1 MALCNTSKHFTI
13 DDLNNISCN
22 DFRVLHCNIRSL
34 RKNFNNLL
42 ELLSIVNCSFHVI
55 AISETFLYSNECN
68 YFPISNYSYIGSC
81 RDSRAGGCGI
91 YVHSGLAV
99 IEKLEPLIEG
109 SEAISLLVAGL
120 DEVPLRITA
129 IYRQPSSDTGRFTD
143 DLHNFLHSI
152 SHADHN
158 HIITGDINID
168 ILKQESDSYTD
179 LLHQY
184 SYTHLIEHPTRTTQ
198 TSSSCID
205 HIAINFYSSNVISG
219 TLDKDIS
226 DHFPVFAFFENLV
239 QPKSQTF
246 KRRKKYCEERLKMKT
261 VCKPTSCL
269 DLLCLGHNETGVYTI
284 YPTGHAD
291 SSIDVFCDQET
302 DGGGWTV
309 FQRRMDGS
317 VDFYRDWNNYKLGFG
332 NLSGEFWLGNDN
344 LVAALQAADNNVLRV
359 DLESFDD
366 ETAYAKFSSFN
377 VGDESTQYLL
387 SVSGYSGTAG
397 NSFTN
402 HSGKKFSTKDR
413 DYDAYSGSCAVRHY
427 GAWWY
432 NTCIASNLNG
442 KYYYSAQNNHIDG
455 VVWVEFKG
463 TYPLKTTEMKIRPSL

>member
-1 MALCNTSKHFTI
+1 MW
-13 DDLNNISCN
+13 
-22 DFRVLHCNIRSL
+22 
-34 RKNFNNLL
+34 
-42 ELLSIVNCSFHVI
+42 
-55 AISETFLYSNECN
+55 
-68 YFPISNYSYIGSC
+68 
-81 RDSRAGGCGI
+81 I

-246 KRRKKYCEERLKMKT
+246 KRRTESEPHEIFSGDIIQFGVDMKNSKRGQ
-261 VCKPTSCL
+261 C
-269 DLLCLGHNETGVYTI
+269 TI
-284 YPTGHAD
+284 QLVQKHPVA
-291 SSIDVFCDQET
+291 Q
-302 DGGGWTV
+302 
-309 FQRRMDGS
+309 
-317 VDFYRDWNNYKLGFG
+317 
-332 NLSGEFWLGNDN
+332 LSL
-344 LVAALQAADNNVLRV
+344 
-359 DLESFDD
+359 
-366 ETAYAKFSSFN
+366 
-377 VGDESTQYLL
+377 
-387 SVSGYSGTAG
+387 
-397 NSFTN
+397 
-402 HSGKKFSTKDR
+402 
-413 DYDAYSGSCAVRHY
+413 
-427 GAWWY
+427 
-432 NTCIASNLNG
+432 
-442 KYYYSAQNNHIDG
+442 
-455 VVWVEFKG
+455 
-463 TYPLKTTEMKIRPSL
+463 